1 MNVSND
7 APRQPRTTDVF
18 KKVYECREI
27 EMYVCAQTVVYYIV
41 PGYTRTCVTRT
52 CIHIHGVWG
61 ILVFHVFLHPGT
73 VYM

>member
-18 KKVYECREI
+18 KKVYEYREI

-41 PGYTRTCVTRT
+41 PGYTRTHVL
-52 CIHIHGVWG
+52 HV
-61 ILVFHVFLHPGT
+61 HVFIFMESGA
-73 VYM
+73 Y